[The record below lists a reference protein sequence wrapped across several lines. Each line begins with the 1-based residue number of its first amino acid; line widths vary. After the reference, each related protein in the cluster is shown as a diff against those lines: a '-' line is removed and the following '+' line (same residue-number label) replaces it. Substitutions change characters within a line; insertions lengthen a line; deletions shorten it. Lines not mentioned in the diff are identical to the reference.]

1 MDILIFILGF
11 ILIAVIF
18 TPRKNRETFKIKR
31 KRPSGKIRIGTLN
44 NTPGPMKGLMANL
57 NIAKRAKNLVHTK
70 RIILNLNL
78 KILLIY

>member
-31 KRPSGKIRIGTLN
+31 KRPSGKIRVGTLN

-57 NIAKRAKNLVHTK
+57 NKTGGQVKADSEYDTVATDYIK
-70 RIILNLNL
+70 
-78 KILLIY
+78 